1 MQPNADVYRVT
12 DTLDPASLEAIA
24 TRLELR
30 GRHPRMAAMLA
41 EYLDAMAL
49 SPSARLLDV
58 GCGTGVASRA
68 VARRPG
74 FAGHVTGIDRSQYL
88 VDVARRRAA
97 EEGLAA
103 WIAFQVGD
111 SRSLGL
117 PDASFD
123 AAMAHTLLSHVED
136 PLAALRELARVV
148 RPGGTIGVFDVDFA
162 SMTFGSG
169 EADAAIVAAVATS
182 PRVMRDMPR
191 LLAEAGL
198 QLQQAFAH
206 VVADIG
212 RPDYFASTIPSFVTL
227 LPRAGVM
234 SEAQAV
240 AWAQEMHLRSER
252 GTFFGATN
260 FYSYVA
266 RRP

>member
-1 MQPNADVYRVT
+1 MRPSADVYRIT

-49 SPSARLLDV
+49 APSTRLLDV

-68 VARRPG
+68 VARRSG
-74 FAGHVTGIDRSQYL
+74 FAGRVTGIDRSAYL
-88 VDVARRRAA
+88 VDVARRRAV
-97 EEGLAA
+97 EEGLTGR
-103 WIAFQVGD
+103 IEFQVGD

-123 AAMAHTLLSHVED
+123 AAIAHTLLSHVED
-136 PLAALRELARVV
+136 PLEALRELARVV
-148 RPGGTIGVFDVDFA
+148 RPGGTVGVFDVDFA
-162 SMTFGSG
+162 SMTFGG
-169 EADAAIVAAVATS
+169 GDADTAIVAAVATS

-191 LLAEAGL
+191 LLAQSGL
-198 QLQQAFAH
+198 QLERAFAY

-212 RPDYFASTIPSFVTL
+212 RPDYFASTIPSFVKL
-227 LPRAGVM
+227 LPSAGVM
-234 SEAQAV
+234 SEAQAA
-240 AWAQEMHLRSER
+240 AWAQEVDARSAQ